1 MEEPRSGKPKSSS
14 KSQQSQSQPQ
24 FPTEELLEGGFK
36 MKNLINSIFKH
47 SVDKFFIQYP
57 KLLAENSSS
66 SAIVVNDQPP
76 TSIPD
81 FILRDLQSTETTH
94 SRWEKFK
101 VAFCQR
107 LDAETKQHTDP
118 SDSFRHGIEENQD
131 NEQGQRTPAPANSS
145 AKKYKKAHGSV
156 AGAGSHDLNQD
167 MSDADRLSLVS
178 NPQTSPFPSP
188 FVR

>member
-24 FPTEELLEGGFK
+24 FPTEELLKGGFK
-36 MKNLINSIFKH
+36 MKILINSIFKLG
-47 SVDKFFIQYP
+47 VDKFFIQYP

-101 VAFCQR
+101 VAF
-107 LDAETKQHTDP
+107 
-118 SDSFRHGIEENQD
+118 G
-131 NEQGQRTPAPANSS
+131 
-145 AKKYKKAHGSV
+145 
-156 AGAGSHDLNQD
+156 
-167 MSDADRLSLVS
+167 
-178 NPQTSPFPSP
+178 
-188 FVR
+188 